1 MKRLVQTCIA
11 ILTALTIS
19 QTAFAATGELLG
31 DVSKGNHPNAPYA
44 ASEIIVPR
52 PSQSAYGSL
61 PLYAN
66 GQIPVDIQGH
76 WAESAIRDFLQRGY
90 ISGSGGYFYPNTPA
104 TYGDYAEIAAHFGLN
119 PVTFYGGQDASRIF
133 SDRFSWDSHTEPG
146 KAALICGEAG
156 VWGNPNENLAG
167 IYFTLEQ
174 PAQRQYIAVFFVQ
187 FFTEGPNILYY
198 SIYRYR
204 TMQPTSTGFYLQVG
218 EYGYP
223 FWFW

>member
-11 ILTALTIS
+11 ILTALTVS

-31 DVSKGNHPNAPYA
+31 DVSKGNHPDAPYA

-66 GQIPVDIQGH
+66 GQMPVDIQGH

-104 TYGDYAEIAAHFGLN
+104 TYGDFAEIAAHFGLN

-133 SDRFSWDSHTEPG
+133 SERFSWDSHTEPG
-146 KAALICGEAG
+146 KSALICGEAG
-156 VWGNPNENLAG
+156 VW
-167 IYFTLEQ
+167 
-174 PAQRQYIAVFFVQ
+174 
-187 FFTEGPNILYY
+187 
-198 SIYRYR
+198 
-204 TMQPTSTGFYLQVG
+204 
-218 EYGYP
+218 
-223 FWFW
+223 